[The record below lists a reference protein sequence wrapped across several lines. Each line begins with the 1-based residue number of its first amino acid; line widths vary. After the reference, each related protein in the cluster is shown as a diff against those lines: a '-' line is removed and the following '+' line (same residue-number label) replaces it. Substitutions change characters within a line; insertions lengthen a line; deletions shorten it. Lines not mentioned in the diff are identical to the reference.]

1 MPQTIKLSKTRQ
13 LTFASL
19 LTAIGIIIPIVM
31 PLKIVI
37 PPASYTLA
45 SHVAIFVAM
54 FISPFTAVLVSLGTS
69 LGFQLAGFPLIIVA
83 RAASHVVFAY
93 VGAKMLQQRPEWL
106 STTSN
111 KWTFSVIINIVHAA
125 AEVAVVFFLTQF
137 GLSTASEN
145 FLYVLIVL
153 VGGGTV
159 IHGMVDYFLS
169 DYFAKQL
176 ATRAKIPVYPTV

>member
-1 MPQTIKLSKTRQ
+1 MSQTTRLSKTRQ

-19 LTAIGIIIPIVM
+19 LTAIGIIIPMVM

-45 SHVAIFVAM
+45 SHVAIFMAM

-69 LGFQLAGFPLIIVA
+69 LGFQLAGFPMIIVA
-83 RAASHVVFAY
+83 RAASHVVFAF
-93 VGAKMLQQRPEWL
+93 VGAKMLQQKPQWL
-106 STTSN
+106 ATSRN
-111 KWTFSVIINIVHAA
+111 KWTFSFIINLIHAV
-125 AEVAVVFFLTQF
+125 AEVFVVYVITQAGF
-137 GLSTASEN
+137 SQASEN

-153 VGGGTV
+153 VGGGTL

-176 ATRAKIPVYPTV
+176 ATRAKIPVYPMV